1 MAGKFWRSGACVAF
15 IACAMGGAAQAQDPE
30 RAAPP
35 DEARVLDPI
44 TVTATRNPIRSFEY
58 PGMVTVI
65 GPEAIRARQASTVDD
80 LLSFVPNVEFSGGPR
95 RTGEVPSIRGFS
107 GADIVVTLDG
117 ARQNFGSTHDGR
129 FFIDPSL
136 IERVEVLRG
145 PASSLYGSGGTGGLI
160 GFRTLDAADL
170 LGPGETAGARFA
182 GSYQS
187 VNSERVGNATAFATH
202 GQAIDLLAS
211 VTKRDSGTIRLGDGA
226 ELKHTD
232 DDILAGLAK
241 IGVGFAGHH
250 RIGGSFVTFRNDA
263 REPNNGQEGVAG
275 AGQTAVG
282 LVDKGIRAQNFTATY
297 SYGNPADN
305 LLDLDLVLYRTQF
318 EADEL
323 RLENVR
329 TGPRGELLRRDV
341 DTTGFRLDNRSRFKP
356 SDSLALTLTYG
367 AEYWRDEQDGGDR
380 GMRPNM
386 RGVDVEDD
394 NAGERDGVPDATARF
409 QGLFA
414 QAEVAVSEP
423 FGPVSGDFLIIPGLR
438 YDDYK
443 TSSADGRLGPGN
455 EQTELSPRIGMSWL
469 PTESLMLF
477 ANYAHAFRAPTM
489 NEIYLSGTHFPLF
502 RNPGD
507 PRSLVGFNRFEANPD
522 LKPQT
527 TRTFEFG
534 AGVELDD
541 IVARHDRFRVKA
553 SHFRIS
559 GDDFINTDVRQ
570 TTPPPPNCIPFAS
583 DRARIPAGPPGTPPV
598 PGCEGASFSENVA
611 NAKLWGTEIEASYE
625 SARFVAA
632 IGYSDLDGED
642 EDTGEKLGALVLTP
656 AQITADIGVKLRE
669 IDSIVGW
676 RMLAAARFDKV
687 NDPEDE
693 RSGYTVHDLYFTWRP
708 SDGPLKGLRADIGV
722 DNALDKAYSRVD
734 TAAVEPGRNFK
745 LSVGY
750 SLAW

>member
-1 MAGKFWRSGACVAF
+1 MAGKFWRGGACAAF
-15 IACAMGGAAQAQDPE
+15 IAYALGGVAQAQDPV

-35 DEARVLDPI
+35 DGTTVLDPI
-44 TVTATRNPIRSFEY
+44 TVTATRNPIRSFGY
-58 PGMVTVI
+58 PGMVTAI
-65 GPEAIRARQASTVDD
+65 GPGAIRTRQASTVDD

-170 LGPGETAGARFA
+170 LGPDETAGARLT
-182 GSYQS
+182 GGYQS
-187 VNSERVGNATAFATH
+187 VNSERVGNVTAFATH

-211 VTKRDSGTIRLGDGA
+211 ATKRDSGTIRLGDGA
-226 ELKHTD
+226 KLKHTD

-241 IGVGFAGHH
+241 IGVGFADHH
-250 RIGGSFVTFRNDA
+250 RIGGSFITFRNNA
-263 REPNNGQEGVAG
+263 REPNNSQEGVGG

-297 SYGNPADN
+297 SYGNPADS
-305 LLDLDLVLYRTQF
+305 LLDLDLVAYRTGF

-323 RLENVR
+323 RLEDVR

-356 SDSLALTLTYG
+356 SDSLAVTLTYG
-367 AEYWRDEQDGGDR
+367 AEYWRDEQDGGDG
-380 GMRPNM
+380 GMRGGRPD
-386 RGVDVEDD
+386 G

-414 QAEVAVSEP
+414 QAEIAVTEP
-423 FGPVSGDFLIIPGLR
+423 LGPVSGDILIIPGLR

-443 TSSADGRLGPGN
+443 TSSTDGRLGPGN
-455 EQTELSPRIGMSWL
+455 EETEFSPRIGASWL

-477 ANYAHAFRAPTM
+477 ASYAHAFRAPTM
-489 NEIYLSGTHFPLF
+489 NEIFLSGTHFPLF
-502 RNPGD
+502 RDPRD

-527 TRTFEFG
+527 TRTVEIG
-534 AGVELDD
+534 AGIDLDD
-541 IVARHDRFRVKA
+541 IVAKHDRFRVKA
-553 SHFRIS
+553 SHFRIR
-559 GDDFINTDVRQ
+559 GEDFINTDVRQ
-570 TTPPPPNCIPFAS
+570 AFPAPANCIPFTS
-583 DRARIPAGPPGTPPV
+583 DRARIPAGPPGTPPA

-611 NAKLWGTEIEASYE
+611 NAKLWGAEIEASYE
-625 SARFVAA
+625 SARFVAT

-656 AQITADIGVKLRE
+656 AQIAADIGVKLRE

-693 RSGYTVHDLYFTWRP
+693 RPGYTVHDLYFTWRP

-722 DNALDKAYSRVD
+722 DNAFDKAYSRVD